1 MTGTHA
7 SQQCVWQP
15 WESANHDLSKHI
27 TMRSNIERVSG
38 RSEEGGGQRVSQG
51 GRSALDIHN
60 TLDIFALRA
69 RWMLASSTA

>member
-1 MTGTHA
+1 
-7 SQQCVWQP
+7 
-15 WESANHDLSKHI
+15 
-27 TMRSNIERVSG
+27 MRSNIERVSG